1 MHPDL
6 ATVRELQA
14 VDRTIGS
21 LTSRIQVIP
30 SQIKQI
36 EDQLNAF
43 LHALEEH
50 KQRLAANQKE
60 RRDLDAETQMIRAKI
75 SKHRD
80 QLYELKSN
88 EQYKAMLH
96 EIGGEE
102 AKIRGIEDRILEKM
116 TEAEELEKF
125 VHDAAARLEGER
137 SRVAAEKQ
145 ELGNE
150 RAADEASRKEAQ
162 ERRRTLAAALVG
174 ATLQLYEKARKA
186 RGTAVVEVVDGS
198 CAGCHVKLR
207 PQYFNEV
214 RSSEALLTC
223 ESCGRILYYLESP
236 VDHAVEGTRVVM
248 EGRAEPSGGEG

>member
-1 MHPDL
+1 LHPDI
-6 ATVRELQA
+6 ARVKELQA
-14 VDRTIGS
+14 VDHSIGS
-21 LTSRIQVIP
+21 LTARIEIIP

-43 LHALEEH
+43 IRALDEH
-50 KQRLAANQKE
+50 KQRLAANQKD
-60 RRDLDAETQMIRAKI
+60 RRDLDADTQMIRARI

-80 QLYELKSN
+80 QLYQMKTN
-88 EQYKAMLH
+88 EQYRAMLH
-96 EIGGEE
+96 EIEGEE
-102 AKIRGIEDRILEKM
+102 AKIRGIEDRILDKM
-116 TEAEELEKF
+116 AEAEELETY

-145 ELGNE
+145 QFEKE
-150 RAADEASRKEAQ
+150 RAADEAARAQ
-162 ERRRTLAAALVG
+162 AEERRSELAAALS
-174 ATLQLYEKARKA
+174 ASTLQLYERARKA

-214 RSSEALLTC
+214 RGSDDLHAC
-223 ESCGRILYYLESP
+223 ESCGRILYYTGSA

-248 EGRAEPSGGEG
+248 STTAESTDTQS